1 MSSVI
6 SAPASTQV
14 MASRPQVD
22 LPLRAFRTLHLWIGL
37 SVGLLL
43 VVQGVTGAVLVW
55 RPDLD
60 RLFLPQVQ
68 AASQASSP
76 SSMMDTEFRAVE
88 AAVPGSV
95 VRSVRLAN
103 SGHAVDEW
111 TVQKDGDPS
120 AASAATAKGGKRL
133 IVYTS
138 AATGALLA
146 IRGQRR
152 DALQFLVE
160 LHHNLLLG
168 PVGRNILGVVA
179 VATTLMALSG
189 LWLWWPD
196 RWTASRFR
204 PRAAA
209 RPLHYALGFW
219 TMWPL
224 LAIAVSAM
232 YFVWRQPVQRLFR
245 IPAPGQRMLGERHT
259 GPDGPVSRAH
269 AKREH
274 RGSPGSESDVQLAAA
289 DHVRIAASEEFPP
302 SRPGL
307 TEVLAA
313 AQIAAH
319 TAVPG
324 SRLTLV
330 RLPEKQHAPY
340 VVFFAKEGEIY
351 RVAPNSLTLQ
361 RTGTGPR
368 VTQVSLWK
376 DLPRRQRFLEWLP
389 RVHQAEFGGWPVKL
403 VWSFTGIMPAVLY
416 ISGFLMWRRRSNADR
431 SLQRRVS

>member
-6 SAPASTQV
+6 SVPASTQRL
-14 MASRPQVD
+14 APRSRVN
-22 LPLRAFRTLHLWIGL
+22 LPLRALRTLHLWLGL
-37 SVGLLL
+37 SLGLLL

-60 RLFLPQVQ
+60 RLFIPQIQ
-68 AASQASSP
+68 AAPQAARH
-76 SSMMDTEFRAVE
+76 SSMLDTEFRAAE

-103 SGHAVDEW
+103 SGTAPDEW
-111 TVQKDGDPS
+111 TVQKAADPS
-120 AASAATAKGGKRL
+120 TASAATSKGGPRL
-133 IVYTS
+133 TVYTS
-138 AATGALLA
+138 PVTGALLA

-168 PVGRNILGVVA
+168 PLGRNILGVLA

-196 RWTASRFR
+196 HWIASRFR
-204 PRAAA
+204 PQAAA

-232 YFVWRQPVQRLFR
+232 YFVWRQPVQHLFR
-245 IPAPGQRMLGERHT
+245 IPPPGQMLLGKRHT
-259 GPDGPVSRAH
+259 GSDEPGARSHTER
-269 AKREH
+269 KGRS
-274 RGSPGSESDVQLAAA
+274 SPGSETGAPLAADQIHPA
-289 DHVRIAASEEFPP
+289 P
-302 SRPGL
+302 SGVFGPDRPGL

-313 AQIAAH
+313 AQVAAQ

-324 SRLTLV
+324 SRLTMV

-340 VVFFAKEGEIY
+340 VVFFAERGNNY
-351 RVAPNSLTLQ
+351 RAAPNSLTVQPIVGGARVLQ
-361 RTGTGPR
+361 
-368 VTQVSLWK
+368 VNLWQ

-389 RVHQAEFGGWPVKL
+389 RVHQAEFGAWPVKL
-403 VWSFTGIMPAVLY
+403 LWSITGLTPAVLY
-416 ISGFLMWRRRSNADR
+416 CSGFLMWRRRLTADR
-431 SLQRRVS
+431 RLQRRMQ